1 MNEAIFRWI
10 NQDGGHHYTWLDA
23 FMVFLS
29 NPYAALVPLSILV
42 FYVLSRDKTRWRVL
56 VGVVL
61 IIALD
66 DWLGGQ
72 LKQLLAIERP
82 CHALE
87 GVRLLQWCGVNSFPS
102 NHSAN
107 TAAFATYVFLFYRR
121 SGWFIWLIPLLVGI
135 SRIYVGVHYP
145 QDVFGGWIF
154 GSLVAVLGYYVHIKY
169 IHPEDRIGHIKDHE
183 TPDNFT

>member
-1 MNEAIFRWI
+1 MNEFLFRWI
-10 NQDGGHHYTWLDA
+10 NQDGGHHYPWLDG
-23 FMVFLS
+23 FMVLMS
-29 NPYAALVPLSILV
+29 NPLSALLPLSLLV
-42 FYVLSRDKTRWRVL
+42 IYVIGRDHQRWRIL

-61 IIALD
+61 VIGLD

-72 LKQLLAIERP
+72 LKHFLSTERP

-87 GVRLLQWCGVNSFPS
+87 GVRLLQGCGSNSFPS

-107 TAAFATYVFLFYRR
+107 TAAFAVYIFLFYRR
-121 SGWFIWLIPLLVGI
+121 SAWFIWLVPFLVGI

-145 QDVFGGWIF
+145 QDVLGGWIF

-169 IHPEDRIGHIKDHE
+169 IHPEDSPGHAKRHNSTD
-183 TPDNFT
+183 